1 MAEFSNITND
11 TNYTDIFTDI
21 LNNTTE
27 NITTLVI
34 EKYAKKDGALKI
46 LEKIVIILIDIFI
59 VIGPSLGYLIQSL
72 KFKKTKSS
80 KGFSKSICLI
90 IYMSQILRVF
100 FWIGKPFK
108 ITLLYQSILIIFFQV
123 YLIYLW
129 ILYHDIKP
137 KNNINK
143 NNQVNDKKEIIEYII
158 DWSDTISPNKIWN
171 WTSTIEYYKFMLFI
185 ILILL
190 IICGVV
196 GIHNPILVNIMGT
209 ISFITEASTLLP
221 QIVVSCKKKNASNLS
236 MTMVALWSLGE
247 CCKFIYNIIYKTPI
261 QMILSGGVQIFL
273 DFFCLFQIICYRN
286 SNPHYRT
293 TDEINETMSP
303 IKSSK
308 KVQQINQ
315 FMNKLEE
322 KFNEENDNENNKVEQ
337 KISFNSNE
345 SKKNIN
351 KVSVPEKI
359 ENSDNVKVLDK
370 AKYNNEQENRD
381 IEVEDNDNKNNLK
394 KEIEEKLDEEIK
406 ENEGEDKKET
416 TDDK

>member
-273 DFFCLFQIICYRN
+273 DFFCLLQIICYRN

-337 KISFNSNE
+337 KISFNNNE

-370 AKYNNEQENRD
+370 IKYNNEQENRD

>member
-1 MAEFSNITND
+1 MAEFSNISND
-11 TNYTDIFTDI
+11 TNYTDLFTDI

-27 NITTLVI
+27 NITSLVI

-46 LEKIVIILIDIFI
+46 LEKFVIILIDIFM
-59 VIGPSLGYLIQSL
+59 VTGPSLGYLIQSL

-90 IYMSQILRVF
+90 IYISQILRVF

-108 ITLLYQSILIIFFQV
+108 ITLLYQSILIICFQV

-190 IICGVV
+190 LICGVV
-196 GIHNPILVNIMGT
+196 GIHNPILVNIIGT
-209 ISFITEASTLLP
+209 ISVITEASTLLP
-221 QIVVSCKKKNASNLS
+221 QIVVSCKKKNASNLA

-293 TDEINETMSP
+293 TDEINETISP

-337 KISFNSNE
+337 KISFNNNE
-345 SKKNIN
+345 YKKNIN

-370 AKYNNEQENRD
+370 IKYNNEQENRD

>member
-11 TNYTDIFTDI
+11 TNYTDVFTDI

-46 LEKIVIILIDIFI
+46 LEKIVIILIDIFM

-108 ITLLYQSILIIFFQV
+108 ITLLYQSILIIIFQV

-190 IICGVV
+190 LICGVV

-209 ISFITEASTLLP
+209 ISVITEASTLLP

-337 KISFNSNE
+337 KISFNNNE
-345 SKKNIN
+345 SKININ

-370 AKYNNEQENRD
+370 IKYNNEQENRD

-406 ENEGEDKKET
+406 ENEGEDKKEI

>member
-46 LEKIVIILIDIFI
+46 LEKIVIILIDIFM

-90 IYMSQILRVF
+90 IYISQILRVF

-108 ITLLYQSILIIFFQV
+108 ITLLYQSILIIIFQV

-190 IICGVV
+190 LICGVV

-209 ISFITEASTLLP
+209 ISVITEASTLLP

-337 KISFNSNE
+337 KISFNNNE
-345 SKKNIN
+345 SKININ

-359 ENSDNVKVLDK
+359 ENSDNIKVLDK
-370 AKYNNEQENRD
+370 TKYNNEQENRD

-406 ENEGEDKKET
+406 ENEGEDKKEA

>member
-1 MAEFSNITND
+1 MAEFSNISND
-11 TNYTDIFTDI
+11 TNYTDLFTDI

-27 NITTLVI
+27 NITSLVI

-46 LEKIVIILIDIFI
+46 LEKFVIILIDIFM
-59 VIGPSLGYLIQSL
+59 VTGPSLGYLIQSL

-90 IYMSQILRVF
+90 VYLSQILRVF

-108 ITLLYQSILIIFFQV
+108 ITLLYQSILIICFQV

-190 IICGVV
+190 LICGVV
-196 GIHNPILVNIMGT
+196 GIHNPILVNIIGT
-209 ISFITEASTLLP
+209 ISVISEASTLLP

-247 CCKFIYNIIYKTPI
+247 CCKLIYNILYKTPI
-261 QMILSGGVQIFL
+261 QMILSGAVQIFL
-273 DFFCLFQIICYRN
+273 DFFCLFQIIFYRD
-286 SNPHYRT
+286 SNPHFRN
-293 TDEINETMSP
+293 TDEINETISP

-337 KISFNSNE
+337 KISFNNNE

-370 AKYNNEQENRD
+370 TKYNNEQENRD
-381 IEVEDNDNKNNLK
+381 IEEEDNDNKNNLK
-394 KEIEEKLDEEIK
+394 KEIEEK
-406 ENEGEDKKET
+406 
-416 TDDK
+416 

>member
-34 EKYAKKDGALKI
+34 QKYAKKDGALKI
-46 LEKIVIILIDIFI
+46 LEKIVIILIDILI

-90 IYMSQILRVF
+90 IYISQILRVF

-108 ITLLYQSILIIFFQV
+108 ITLLYQSILIICFQV

-247 CCKFIYNIIYKTPI
+247 CCKLIYNILYKTPI
-261 QMILSGGVQIFL
+261 QMILSGAVQIFL
-273 DFFCLFQIICYRN
+273 DFFCLFQIIFYRD
-286 SNPHYRT
+286 SNPHFRN
-293 TDEINETMSP
+293 TDEINETISP

-337 KISFNSNE
+337 KISFNNNE

-370 AKYNNEQENRD
+370 IKYNNEQENRD

-406 ENEGEDKKET
+406 ENEGEDKKEA

>member
-11 TNYTDIFTDI
+11 TNYTDVFTDI
-21 LNNTTE
+21 LNNSTE

-46 LEKIVIILIDIFI
+46 LEQIVIILIDIFM

-90 IYMSQILRVF
+90 VYLSQILRVF

-108 ITLLYQSILIIFFQV
+108 ITLLYQSILIIIFQV

-190 IICGVV
+190 LICGVV
-196 GIHNPILVNIMGT
+196 GIHNPILVNIIGT
-209 ISFITEASTLLP
+209 ISVISEASTLLP

-247 CCKFIYNIIYKTPI
+247 CCKLIYNILYKTPI
-261 QMILSGGVQIFL
+261 QMILSGAVQIFL

-293 TDEINETMSP
+293 TDEINETISP

-337 KISFNSNE
+337 KISFSDNE
-345 SKKNIN
+345 SKKTIN

-370 AKYNNEQENRD
+370 IKYNNEQENRD

>member
-34 EKYAKKDGALKI
+34 QKYAKKDGALKI
-46 LEKIVIILIDIFI
+46 LEKIVIILIDILI

-108 ITLLYQSILIIFFQV
+108 ITLLYQSILIICFQV

-337 KISFNSNE
+337 KISFNNNE

-370 AKYNNEQENRD
+370 TKYNNEQENRD
-381 IEVEDNDNKNNLK
+381 IEEEDNNNKNNSK

>member
-46 LEKIVIILIDIFI
+46 LEKIVIILIDIFM

-90 IYMSQILRVF
+90 VYLSQILRVF

-108 ITLLYQSILIIFFQV
+108 ITLLYQSILIICFQV

-190 IICGVV
+190 LICGVV
-196 GIHNPILVNIMGT
+196 GIHNPILVNIIGT
-209 ISFITEASTLLP
+209 ISVISEASTLLP

-337 KISFNSNE
+337 KISFNNNE

-370 AKYNNEQENRD
+370 IKYNNEQENRD

>member
-11 TNYTDIFTDI
+11 INYTDVFTDI
-21 LNNTTE
+21 LNNSTE

-46 LEKIVIILIDIFI
+46 LEQIVIILIDIFM

-108 ITLLYQSILIIFFQV
+108 ITLLYQSILIICFQV

-190 IICGVV
+190 LICGVV

-209 ISFITEASTLLP
+209 ISVITEASTLLP

-337 KISFNSNE
+337 KISFNNNE
-345 SKKNIN
+345 SKININ

-370 AKYNNEQENRD
+370 IKYNNEQENRD

>member
-11 TNYTDIFTDI
+11 TNYTDVFTDI

-46 LEKIVIILIDIFI
+46 LEQIVIILIDIFM

-108 ITLLYQSILIIFFQV
+108 ITLLYQSILIICFQV

-190 IICGVV
+190 LICGVV

-209 ISFITEASTLLP
+209 ISVITEASTLLP

-337 KISFNSNE
+337 KISFNNNE

-370 AKYNNEQENRD
+370 IKYNNEQENRD

>member
-11 TNYTDIFTDI
+11 TNYTDVFTDI

-108 ITLLYQSILIIFFQV
+108 ITLLYQSILIICFQV

-293 TDEINETMSP
+293 TDEINETISP

-337 KISFNSNE
+337 KISFNNNE

-370 AKYNNEQENRD
+370 IKYNNEQENRD

-406 ENEGEDKKET
+406 ENEGEDKKEA

>member
-11 TNYTDIFTDI
+11 TNYTDVFTDI
-21 LNNTTE
+21 LNNSTE

-108 ITLLYQSILIIFFQV
+108 ITLLYQSILIICFQV

-247 CCKFIYNIIYKTPI
+247 CCKLIYNILYKTPI

-337 KISFNSNE
+337 KISFNNNE

-370 AKYNNEQENRD
+370 IKYNNEQENRD

>member
-11 TNYTDIFTDI
+11 TNYTDVFTDI
-21 LNNTTE
+21 LNNSTE

-46 LEKIVIILIDIFI
+46 LEQIVIILIDIFM

-108 ITLLYQSILIIFFQV
+108 ITLLYQSILIIIFQV

-293 TDEINETMSP
+293 TDEINETISP

-337 KISFNSNE
+337 KISFNNNE

-370 AKYNNEQENRD
+370 IKYNNEQENRD

>member
-11 TNYTDIFTDI
+11 TNYTDVFTDI

-34 EKYAKKDGALKI
+34 EKYAKKDGALEI
-46 LEKIVIILIDIFI
+46 LEKIVIILIDIFM

-108 ITLLYQSILIIFFQV
+108 ITLLYQSILIIIFQV

-190 IICGVV
+190 LICGVV
-196 GIHNPILVNIMGT
+196 GIHNPILVNIIGT
-209 ISFITEASTLLP
+209 ISVISEASTLLP

-247 CCKFIYNIIYKTPI
+247 CCKLIYNILYKTPI
-261 QMILSGGVQIFL
+261 QMILSGAVQIFL

-293 TDEINETMSP
+293 TDEINETISP

-322 KFNEENDNENNKVEQ
+322 KFNEENDSENNKVEQ
-337 KISFNSNE
+337 KISFSNNE
-345 SKKNIN
+345 SKKTIN

-370 AKYNNEQENRD
+370 IKYNNEQENRD

>member
-11 TNYTDIFTDI
+11 TNYTDVFTDI

-137 KNNINK
+137 RNNINK

-293 TDEINETMSP
+293 TDEINETISP

-337 KISFNSNE
+337 KISFNNNE

-370 AKYNNEQENRD
+370 IKYNNEQENRD

-406 ENEGEDKKET
+406 ENEGEDKKEA

>member
-90 IYMSQILRVF
+90 VYLSQILRVF

-108 ITLLYQSILIIFFQV
+108 ITLLYQSILIICFQV

-190 IICGVV
+190 LICGVV
-196 GIHNPILVNIMGT
+196 GIHNPILVNIIGT
-209 ISFITEASTLLP
+209 ISVISEASTLLP

-247 CCKFIYNIIYKTPI
+247 CCKLIYNISYKTPI
-261 QMILSGGVQIFL
+261 QMILSGAVQIFL
-273 DFFCLFQIICYRN
+273 DFFCLFQIIFYRD
-286 SNPHYRT
+286 SNPHFRN
-293 TDEINETMSP
+293 TDEINETISP

-337 KISFNSNE
+337 KISFSNNE
-345 SKKNIN
+345 SKKTIN

-370 AKYNNEQENRD
+370 TKYNKEQENRD
-381 IEVEDNDNKNNLK
+381 IEEEDNNNKNNSK

-406 ENEGEDKKET
+406 ENEGEDKKEA

>member
-11 TNYTDIFTDI
+11 TNYTDVFTDI

-46 LEKIVIILIDIFI
+46 LEKIVIILIDIFM

-90 IYMSQILRVF
+90 IYISQILRVF

-108 ITLLYQSILIIFFQV
+108 ITLLYQSILIICFQV

-190 IICGVV
+190 LICGVV

-209 ISFITEASTLLP
+209 ISVITEASTLLP

-337 KISFNSNE
+337 KISFNNNE

-370 AKYNNEQENRD
+370 IKYNNEQENRD